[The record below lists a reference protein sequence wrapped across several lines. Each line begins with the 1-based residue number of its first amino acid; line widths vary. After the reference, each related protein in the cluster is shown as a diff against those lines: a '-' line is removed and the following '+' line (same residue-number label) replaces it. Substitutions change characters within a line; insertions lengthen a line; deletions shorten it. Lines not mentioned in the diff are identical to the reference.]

1 MPENSAGRRSAQ
13 SAMYLIAESFTR
25 WIAPILSFTADE
37 LWGHLPGQREGNV
50 LLATWFTGLAALP
63 EDAPLAAKDF
73 AGLLE
78 LREQVTKALEPL
90 RAEGKIG
97 AALEADI
104 ELHCS
109 VADQNWLSPLVDEL
123 RFLLISGDVTLVPDA
138 DAKTITVSA
147 QPTQKHKCVRC
158 WHHRED
164 VGTHATHP
172 LLCGRC
178 VSNVEGAGEVRKWF

>member
-1 MPENSAGRRSAQ
+1 
-13 SAMYLIAESFTR
+13 
-25 WIAPILSFTADE
+25 
-37 LWGHLPGQREGNV
+37 
-50 LLATWFTGLAALP
+50 TWFTGLAALP

-73 AGLLE
+73 EGLLE
-78 LREQVTKALEPL
+78 LREQVTKALEPV

-109 VADQNWLSPLVDEL
+109 VADQNWLSPLAEEL
-123 RFLLISGDVTLVPDA
+123 RFLLISGDVRVVPNA
-138 DAKTITVSA
+138 DAKGVIGVLAT
-147 QPTQKHKCVRC
+147 PTSKPKCVRC

-164 VGTHATHP
+164 IGTHATHP

-178 VSNVEGAGEVRKWF
+178 VSNVDGAGEVRKWF